1 MVPVRLYA
9 SAGGLA
15 AGMSGLVTGY
25 SHDFPAPPSAA
36 RDMRSD
42 MSKRAR
48 VIINADDPVLVSRV
62 RAALQD
68 QPLELICDPVDCTQA
83 PLCRWLAPDDLNQCG
98 QLVAAI
104 QDAIATLEQTRHAFR
119 SKQLG
124 SLRQRL
130 EKVGREL
137 PEPG

>member
-48 VIINADDPVLVSRV
+48 VIINADDPALVSRV
-62 RAALQD
+62 RAALQ
-68 QPLELICDPVDCTQA
+68 E
-83 PLCRWLAPDDLNQCG
+83 
-98 QLVAAI
+98 
-104 QDAIATLEQTRHAFR
+104 
-119 SKQLG
+119 LG

-130 EKVGREL
+130 EKLVREL